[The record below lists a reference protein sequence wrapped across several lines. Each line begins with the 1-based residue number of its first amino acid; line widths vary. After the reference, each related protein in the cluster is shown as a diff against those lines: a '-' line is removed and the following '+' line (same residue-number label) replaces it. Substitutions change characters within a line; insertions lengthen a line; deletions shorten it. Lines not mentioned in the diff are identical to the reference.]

1 MMVKAPSVVNAITVT
16 LLGVPEMASFLR
28 QAFEANLR
36 TQKQCGGFESLWLPS
51 GSNPPRDNKPCLLVQ
66 FRPPSPRLLPHV
78 PQFAST
84 EPGSSTDFLVAC
96 TLPPGRYTLTLENT
110 R

>member
-36 TQKQCGGFESLWLPS
+36 TQKQSVVALRACGFRLEATHPVTTNPASWFSSGPLLPGFFLMSHSLLPRS
-51 GSNPPRDNKPCLLVQ
+51 LVQ
-66 FRPPSPRLLPHV
+66 
-78 PQFAST
+78 A
-84 EPGSSTDFLVAC
+84 
-96 TLPPGRYTLTLENT
+96 LTSW
-110 R
+110 